1 MLGRVEMNNS
11 NINDVLAIGNAIV
24 DIIAKVDYEF
34 LEQNNLVS
42 GSMTLINEEKAIE
55 LQDSLNAISY
65 YPGGSAANTLAGFA
79 KLGGKCKFVGKTGVD
94 DLASVFK
101 KHVINNGISFA
112 DVPSVK
118 NLPTARCVVMVTPDA
133 QRTMCTFLGA
143 SNMLTKEDLNYNDI
157 MLSKIIYLEGYLFDL
172 PACKDA
178 FLYSVNVA
186 KKLNKII
193 SLSLSDSFC
202 VERHRNSFMELLKNG
217 IDILFTNS
225 SEIMSLFETD
235 DFNKITNQISKY
247 AKIGVITKGSEGAD
261 IISLGKKEHIP
272 SLETKLVDTTGAGD
286 LFASGFL
293 AAYTKNQ
300 PLKTCGILGSVCA
313 SKVIS
318 HFGAQPQDDLLDFV
332 RSFGFAEDLSYK
344 VE

>member
-1 MLGRVEMNNS
+1 
-11 NINDVLAIGNAIV
+11 
-24 DIIAKVDYEF
+24 
-34 LEQNNLVS
+34 
-42 GSMTLINEEKAIE
+42 
-55 LQDSLNAISY
+55 
-65 YPGGSAANTLAGFA
+65 
-79 KLGGKCKFVGKTGVD
+79 
-94 DLASVFK
+94 
-101 KHVINNGISFA
+101 
-112 DVPSVK
+112 
-118 NLPTARCVVMVTPDA
+118 
-133 QRTMCTFLGA
+133 
-143 SNMLTKEDLNYNDI
+143 
-157 MLSKIIYLEGYLFDL
+157 
-172 PACKDA
+172 
-178 FLYSVNVA
+178 
-186 KKLNKII
+186 
-193 SLSLSDSFC
+193 
-202 VERHRNSFMELLKNG
+202 MELLKNG